1 MDRFEEAKLRI
12 KEATDLVALVESYLP
27 LRPRGRDLVALCPFH
42 AERSPSFTVSR
53 TGQFFHC
60 FGCGKNGDAFTWLM
74 EREGLTFR
82 EAMEV
87 LAERAGVSLEGVF
100 QTGAPRGPKGPDPY
114 LVLAE
119 VAGFFQRCLGSDE
132 GVLARAYL
140 EQRGLSAAIVPW
152 RLGVHP
158 RPGAL
163 GKFVADKKLPREI
176 LEHAGL
182 LKNGREPYAYR
193 LMFPIEDERGRVVA
207 FGGRIVPGAPGSDGD
222 GDFKPPKY
230 MNSTESPWFNKRR
243 VLYGLSRAKAAGA
256 RKLLVTEGYTD
267 VIACHLAGFH
277 GAVASLG
284 TAFTRDHARL
294 VERYA
299 TEGLVLMFDGDRAGR
314 QAAERALRELVN
326 SRLAVRIAMVGDGV
340 PGDGAPGDGA
350 AATGAVLPKDPAD
363 LLAERPGDDPELVA
377 VRREAFRELLEHA
390 EDDLSVWFRL
400 LRQRLDLNQAVNV
413 ELAARE
419 CAGILALCEEPVRR
433 GAMRDAMARHL
444 AMPPDHLQR
453 LLDRLAVSLR
463 GGGSE
468 RGGVGE
474 RGGANGRRGAGARAP
489 AGGGELAA
497 AEPTPET
504 WSDADLGDGS
514 LAHGGPGA
522 SPVGRPA
529 AGSPQVGGRAQPART
544 VRSVAEKAEIELAAC
559 VLAEPAVLA
568 DLDLDA
574 EPPFGVVGLRDLL
587 DAAVLG
593 VASGRLTRSELLHF
607 LFARFAE
614 LPVVRSLLGEV
625 AARAETIATP
635 RPVLLGLLEGR
646 RRLGAEP
653 VRRSLRQRLQEALA
667 IGDQPLAARLQQELL
682 ASLRRELPRGEPRPG
697 RPRST
702 ASAADQAPADAS
714 SGPGPDGDP

>member
-100 QTGAPRGPKGPDPY
+100 ATGAPRGPKGPDPY

-140 EQRGLSAAIVPW
+140 EQRGLLAAIVPW

-163 GKFVADKKLPREI
+163 SRFVADKKLPREI

-182 LKNGREPYAYR
+182 LKNGREPYTYR

-294 VERYA
+294 VGRYA

-326 SRLAVRIAMVGDGV
+326 SRLAVRIAMVGDV
-340 PGDGAPGDGA
+340 TATDGGA
-350 AATGAVLPKDPAD
+350 ALPKDPAD

-377 VRREAFRELLEHA
+377 VRREAFRELLDHA
-390 EDDLSVWFRL
+390 EDDLTVWFRL
-400 LRQRLDLNQAVNV
+400 LRQRLDLSQAVNV

-419 CAGILALCEEPVRR
+419 CATILLTCEEPVRR
-433 GAMRDAMARHL
+433 SAMRDAMARHL
-444 AMPPDHLQR
+444 AMPPEHLQR
-453 LLDRLAVSLR
+453 LLDRLAASDRRGTAVAGRAPL
-463 GGGSE
+463 GGGAADRANSE
-468 RGGVGE
+468 PIVE
-474 RGGANGRRGAGARAP
+474 N
-489 AGGGELAA
+489 
-497 AEPTPET
+497 
-504 WSDADLGDGS
+504 WSDADLGD
-514 LAHGGPGA
+514 A
-522 SPVGRPA
+522 PVGPSAAGAVGSRPA
-529 AGSPQVGGRAQPART
+529 PRPA

-568 DLDLDA
+568 DLDFDA
-574 EPPFGVVGLRDLL
+574 EPPFAVAGLRDLV

-593 VASGRLTRSELLHF
+593 VASGRLSRTELLHF

-614 LPVVRSLLGEV
+614 LPAVRSLLGEV

-635 RPVLLGLLEGR
+635 RPVLQGLLEGR

-667 IGDQPLAARLQQELL
+667 VGDQATAASLQQELL
-682 ASLRRELPRGEPRPG
+682 ASLRRERPRGEPRAG
-697 RPRST
+697 SRRPAGET
-702 ASAADQAPADAS
+702 AGGASATGEPTPGAPPS
-714 SGPGPDGDP
+714 QDGGEP